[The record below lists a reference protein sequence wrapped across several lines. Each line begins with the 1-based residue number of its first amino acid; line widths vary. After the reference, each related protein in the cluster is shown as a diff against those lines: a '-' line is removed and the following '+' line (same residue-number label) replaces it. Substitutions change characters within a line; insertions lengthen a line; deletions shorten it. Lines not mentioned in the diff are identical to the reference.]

1 MKNHG
6 YEHLLS
12 FAIEHPWALTESMRH
27 VIADI
32 LARHLAGEDTPPD
45 AIAAAVKSRRETP
58 QPTRGG
64 VAIIPVH
71 GVIAPRMNLLSDI
84 SGGTTF
90 EGLSAQ
96 LREAMASKDVT
107 TIVFDVDS
115 PGGNVAGASEFA
127 AEVMKARATK
137 PIVAQIQ
144 YLGASA
150 AYWTMSAA
158 TQIVAAPS
166 ALVGSIGVF
175 GMHDDLT
182 DALAKLG
189 VKRTI
194 VSAGKYKTEALPGA
208 ALTDDARAHL
218 QHLVDQQYARFVA
231 DVALGRGTKEAT
243 VKSGYGEGRVLVAAD
258 ALDAKMIDKIATLDE
273 TLARL
278 SDTPHAHSRT
288 AATAQELPLAATAQ
302 ERLSDTHWQ
311 NGIEADLLALQL

>member
-12 FAIEHPWALTESMRH
+12 FAVEHPWAVTESMRH
-27 VIADI
+27 VIVGI
-32 LARHLAGEDTPPD
+32 LARHIAGEDAAPD
-45 AIAAAVKSRRETP
+45 TIAAAVKSRRDLP
-58 QPTRGG
+58 QPTAGG
-64 VAIIPVH
+64 VAIIPIY

-90 EGLSAQ
+90 EGLSASLKQ
-96 LREAMASKDVT
+96 AMASQDVK

-137 PIVAQIQ
+137 PIVAQVQ

-150 AYWTMSAA
+150 AYWVMSAA

-166 ALVGSIGVF
+166 AMVGSIGVF
-175 GMHDDLT
+175 GIHEDVSE
-182 DALAKLG
+182 ALAKLG
-189 VKRTI
+189 VKRTV

-218 QHLVDQQYARFVA
+218 QRLVDDQYSRFIA
-231 DVALGRGTKEAT
+231 DVARGRG
-243 VKSGYGEGRVLVAAD
+243 VKDVSVRDGYGEGRVLLASD
-258 ALDAKMIDKIATLDE
+258 ALAANMIDKIATLDE

-278 SDTPHAHSRT
+278 SDDPHHTRI

-302 ERLSDTHWQ
+302 ERRADVQWQ
-311 NGIEADLLALQL
+311 TGIEADLLALEL